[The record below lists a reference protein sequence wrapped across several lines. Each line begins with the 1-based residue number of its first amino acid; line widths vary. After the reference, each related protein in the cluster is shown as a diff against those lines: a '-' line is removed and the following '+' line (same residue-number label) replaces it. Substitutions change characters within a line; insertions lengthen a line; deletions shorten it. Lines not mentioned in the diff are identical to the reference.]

1 MKRLDCLKSLVFVL
15 LAGLMLPRGA
25 QAQVPDVGDVVP
37 DFTLE
42 RLGGGEMALSDFSG
56 RVVFINF
63 LGYS

>member
-1 MKRLDCLKSLVFVL
+1 MKRLGYLKGLAFVL
-15 LAGLMLPRGA
+15 LVGLMLPGGA
-25 QAQVPDVGDVVP
+25 QGQVPEVGDVVP

-42 RLGGGEMALSDFSG
+42 LLGGGEVALSDFSG

>member
-1 MKRLDCLKSLVFVL
+1 MKIFYCPMVLVFVL
-15 LAGLMLPRGA
+15 LAGLALPGGT
-25 QAQVPDVGDVVP
+25 QAQVPEVGDVVT